1 MGKGSEGNAFR
12 SMSPSLRA
20 LFIKEIFLNIKYY
33 VIIYYLKKCHQNK
46 EILKTLLEKE
56 KDEH

>member
-1 MGKGSEGNAFR
+1 
-12 SMSPSLRA
+12 MSPSLRA